1 MKCQFLHLGQCH
13 HHGPY
18 FLNQT
23 QIEQTSPYKDL
34 GILFD
39 DHLKSHDNVST
50 VSAKA
55 NHALGINGKSFE
67 FLDTEMVVKL
77 VKTLVRPI
85 LEYGNSI

>member
-1 MKCQFLHLGQCH
+1 
-13 HHGPY
+13 
-18 FLNQT
+18 
-23 QIEQTSPYKDL
+23 L

-39 DHLKSHDNVST
+39 DHLKSYDNISK

-55 NHALGINGKSFE
+55 NRVLGINGKSFE

-77 VKTLVRPI
+77 LKTLVRQI